1 MDNAALMKQ
10 AREVL
15 DGKWGIAVG
24 GCFLY
29 LLITILV
36 GEPDDIG
43 PFFSLLV
50 DGPMMLG
57 LSVFTLALARKQ
69 EASISQLFV
78 GFNDFVRNFVA
89 YILMVV
95 FIILWSLLLIVP
107 GIIAGLAYSQ
117 TFFILAEDKTI
128 GARDALRKSKAMMD
142 GHKKELFFLGLNFFG
157 WFLLSILTLGI
168 GLLWLLPY
176 FQTTMALF
184 YDKIKSMPALEK
196 APEAAPAN

>member
-1 MDNAALMKQ
+1 MAIENAVLMKK

-29 LLITILV
+29 MVVTIVV
-36 GEPDDIG
+36 GAPDDIG
-43 PFFSLLV
+43 PALSLFV

-78 GFNDFVRNFVA
+78 GFNDFIRNFVA
-89 YILMVV
+89 YLLMVV
-95 FIILWSLLLIVP
+95 FILLWALLLIIP
-107 GIIAGLAYSQ
+107 GIIAALAYSQ

-157 WFLLSILTLGI
+157 WFVLSILTLGI
-168 GLLWLLPY
+168 GFLWFLPY

-184 YDKIKSMPALEK
+184 YDEISGKSAQPALPQ
-196 APEAAPAN
+196 A

>member
-15 DGKWGIAVG
+15 DGKWGVAVG

-29 LLITILV
+29 LLITVLV

-43 PFFSLLV
+43 PALSLLI

-95 FIILWSLLLIVP
+95 FILLWSLLLIVP

-117 TFFILAEDKTI
+117 TFFILAEDKAI
-128 GARDALRKSKAMMD
+128 GARDALRKSKAMMY
-142 GHKKELFFLGLNFFG
+142 GHKKELFFLGLNFLG

-168 GLLWLLPY
+168 GLLWFLPY

-184 YDKIKSMPALEK
+184 YDKIKNMPVLEK
-196 APEAAPAN
+196 APELAPAN

>member
-78 GFNDFVRNFVA
+78 GFNDFVRNFVDF
-89 YILMVV
+89 MV
-95 FIILWSLLLIVP
+95 F
-107 GIIAGLAYSQ
+107 ATYS
-117 TFFILAEDKTI
+117 
-128 GARDALRKSKAMMD
+128 ARNHSWARIFAN
-142 GHKKELFFLGLNFFG
+142 LFH
-157 WFLLSILTLGI
+157 
-168 GLLWLLPY
+168 PRRR
-176 FQTTMALF
+176 
-184 YDKIKSMPALEK
+184 
-196 APEAAPAN
+196 